1 MKKKGR
7 AKHHTHR
14 LRRRAG
20 DAREVA
26 AQLAPL
32 EELDKSR
39 QTAPA
44 NGSKAVAQENGAIVV
59 GGGEQSNLAKEVI
72 EVEEPKGPLGFEPVI
87 IVILGLML
95 VFIAFMAWQISQMP
109 SPK

>member
-20 DAREVA
+20 DASEVA

-44 NGSKAVAQENGAIVV
+44 NGSKVAAQENGAIVV
-59 GGGEQSNLAKEVI
+59 GGEQSNLAKEVI
-72 EVEEPKGPLGFEPVI
+72 EVEAPKGTLGFEPVI
-87 IVILGLML
+87 IVIVGLML
-95 VFIAFMAWQISQMP
+95 AFIVFIAWQISQMP
-109 SPK
+109 LPK